1 LEIANDILKWQ
12 AEVSSAQS
20 RGQLLTVQA
29 SCIILGYLFS
39 CWIALGAS
47 YTNSSF
53 QWTGPIAL
61 QAIFALYLGFCMPFL
76 VESPRWLAN
85 HKGLDEATAVISRLR
100 GKPIDHPEVLEV
112 RREIQIVLEEETSSG
127 AWYDLFKSTG
137 EQKLRRL
144 MLGVVGLYMQQIGG
158 IKYGLRVF
166 FSSNFPTWGC

>member
-1 LEIANDILKWQ
+1 MKWQ
-12 AEVSSAQS
+12 AEVSPAES

-53 QWTGPIAL
+53 QWIGPIAL

-85 HKGLDEATAVISRLR
+85 HKGIDEATAVISRLR
-100 GKPIDHPEVLEV
+100 GKPIDHPDVLEV
-112 RREIQIVLEEETSSG
+112 RREIQLVLEEETSSG
-127 AWYDLFKSTG
+127 GWWDLFKSTG
-137 EQKLRRL
+137 EQNLRRL

-158 IKYGLRVF
+158 IKYVLRLLF
-166 FSSNFPTWGC
+166 